1 MNSYNR
7 EQFEA
12 LAAVRQQ
19 LAALSAE
26 GVVQLKKEIYPYLLF
41 RKDVDEYL
49 KRYFSVV
56 CSRQCYRNARSAC
69 CSREGIITFF
79 ADVVVNALV
88 SGDTRLE
95 ELRKTLQED
104 RGGLKCVYLGPK
116 GCRWRVRPIVCA
128 MFLCDAAQEQVF
140 ASHPEAAGAW
150 HELEGRRKSFTWPD
164 RPVLFDRLE
173 AFFLAR
179 GLSSPLMYLHNS
191 PGMVMLKGKWREHP

>member
-7 EQFEA
+7 EQFET
-12 LAAVRQQ
+12 LVAVGQH

-26 GVVQLKKEIYPYLLF
+26 SVVQLRECIQPYLLF
-41 RKDVDEYL
+41 RKDVDTYL
-49 KRYFSVV
+49 KRYFGVI

-69 CSREGIITFF
+69 CSREGVITFF

-88 SGDTRLE
+88 SGDTGLE
-95 ELRKTLQED
+95 ELRKALQED
-104 RGGLKCVYLGPK
+104 RGGPKCVYLGAE

-128 MFLCDAAQEQVF
+128 MFLCDTAQEQVF
-140 ASHPEAAGAW
+140 AIHPEAAGAW
-150 HELEGRRKSFTWPD
+150 RELEERRKGFTWPD

-173 AFFLAR
+173 ARFRAL

-191 PGMVMLKGKWREHP
+191 PGMVMLKRKWQEHP

>member
-1 MNSYNR
+1 MNRYNR

-12 LAAVRQQ
+12 LVAVRRH
-19 LAALSAE
+19 LAALPEKAIAQLRKDIHSYLE
-26 GVVQLKKEIYPYLLF
+26 FREDVDVYLKK
-41 RKDVDEYL
+41 
-49 KRYFSVV
+49 YFSLV
-56 CSRQCYRNARSAC
+56 CARQCYRNARSAC

-104 RGGLKCVYLGPK
+104 RGGPKCVYLGPE

-150 HELEGRRKSFTWPD
+150 RELEGRRKGFTWPD

-191 PGMVMLKGKWREHP
+191 PGMLMLKRKWREHP